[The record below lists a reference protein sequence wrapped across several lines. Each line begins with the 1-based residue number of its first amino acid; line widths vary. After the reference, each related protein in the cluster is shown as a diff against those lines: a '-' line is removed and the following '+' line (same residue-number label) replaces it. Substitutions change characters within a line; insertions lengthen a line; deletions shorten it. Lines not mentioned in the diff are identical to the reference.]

1 VGLGIALGGCGD
13 DGSPASSPPPT
24 PAPAGTCDDEVVP
37 SEAVPPSLRARLDA
51 QGITAVT
58 GEGAVWF
65 IAPLSATWSE
75 VVRDEGDGP
84 TAKIPLWVDRD
95 GPLPTITVR
104 RDGGGGGGEQGSAS
118 PSPTAD
124 GLPGPVPT
132 RLTFPG
138 EGCWVVEATAGGDVA
153 RLRVSIE

>member
-1 VGLGIALGGCGD
+1 MVLAMNGCGD
-13 DGSPASSPPPT
+13 DGSPPSSPPPARS
-24 PAPAGTCDDEVVP
+24 PAETCDDEVVP
-37 SEAVPPSLRARLDA
+37 SGAVPPALRTRLDA

-58 GEGAVWF
+58 GEGVVWF

-104 RDGGGGGGEQGSAS
+104 REGGGEEQGSAS
-118 PSPTAD
+118 SSPTAD

-132 RLTFPG
+132 RFTFPG

-153 RLRVSIE
+153 RFRVSIE